1 MVYKL
6 IIFCEEFSRFEKE
19 FYKDGDY
26 LLTMGTY
33 KTFDEAYQKMDGFI
47 KKQCNFPGISVVDDT
62 FNGQKLLVLTNKD
75 MRKIIH
81 LSIREE

>member
-6 IIFCEEFSRFEKE
+6 KIFCEEFSKFEKE

-26 LLTMGTY
+26 VLTIGKY
-33 KTFDEAYQKMDGFI
+33 KTFDKAYQKMIEFI
-47 KKQCNFPGISVVDDT
+47 KKQCDFSGKSVVEDT

-81 LSIREE
+81 ISIIEE